1 MKLEG
6 IDMEQLLAHFSMVA
20 TDVELN
26 DSQESID
33 EKQGSSILQI
43 FSFQTA
49 VATIRLMYMLSL
61 SALSVISL
69 ILAVHIAD
77 SMFVWLNPNGIFAVQ
92 IIPEAKV
99 LNEID
104 DSNKQPFAYNYLSF
118 SSGFGVVFVYSLL
131 YGVIT

>member
-104 DSNKQPFAYNYLSF
+104 DSNK
-118 SSGFGVVFVYSLL
+118 
-131 YGVIT
+131 